1 MERSEALRYRI
12 RAQQLD
18 RTMASRSVIDADIL
32 DFGVQDTGRDGAS
45 WALANRGVPVP
56 NAAELESC
64 PDLALAWTLRSAPHF
79 YRRNQLPDVLVA
91 TSPFSDQDAAKRV
104 IGADKPLKEAGIR
117 TLDGLTEVATQMRS
131 VVTKP
136 MVKGEVSTALT
147 SRLGPP
153 YLRYCGSCRATH
165 SWEVPFRLSALYAGL
180 ELVPGTSPPVLRRIP
195 GWPKRAPGPA
205 EDPGA
210 APERLQP
217 IRNYLRFLG
226 PATPNDVAAFLDAPV
241 AEIKAHWPEEAV
253 EVSVD
258 GRKGWMLNGG
268 PANGHG
274 RGDHEADLVRLLGGF
289 DLFLQ
294 GKDRQLILPDKSRH
308 KQLWPVLGRP
318 GAVLSGVEIVGTWRP
333 KAAGSRF
340 TLRLDLWDKITKP
353 ARRRIETEAERL
365 AAHRG
370 LTLAGIEED

>member
-1 MERSEALRYRI
+1 MERSEALTYRI

-136 MVKGEVSTALT
+136 MVKGEV
-147 SRLGPP
+147 
-153 YLRYCGSCRATH
+153 
-165 SWEVPFRLSALYAGL
+165 
-180 ELVPGTSPPVLRRIP
+180 
-195 GWPKRAPGPA
+195 
-205 EDPGA
+205 
-210 APERLQP
+210 
-217 IRNYLRFLG
+217 
-226 PATPNDVAAFLDAPV
+226 
-241 AEIKAHWPEEAV
+241 
-253 EVSVD
+253 
-258 GRKGWMLNGG
+258 
-268 PANGHG
+268 
-274 RGDHEADLVRLLGGF
+274 
-289 DLFLQ
+289 
-294 GKDRQLILPDKSRH
+294 
-308 KQLWPVLGRP
+308 
-318 GAVLSGVEIVGTWRP
+318 
-333 KAAGSRF
+333 
-340 TLRLDLWDKITKP
+340 
-353 ARRRIETEAERL
+353 
-365 AAHRG
+365 
-370 LTLAGIEED
+370 